1 MKKTSPKLG
10 FTLIELLVVI
20 AIIALLAG
28 LLFPAISS
36 AMLTAKKA
44 KAKTVCQNIE
54 TAILAYKNE
63 YNGKLPVVQGAN
75 TTDNTV
81 GTSNEQYSKN
91 VLIVLMAIDDNNV
104 NNGHKLNH
112 KRIVFLETDVPT
124 DDGTYLDPWD
134 QQYQVIL
141 DLNGDKRI
149 TYLSGS
155 SDHRKSAVAVSSGR
169 DRKWG
174 GNNSKDSD
182 NDDNIASVE
191 LPLLD

>member
-1 MKKTSPKLG
+1 MKQTSPKLG

-54 TAILAYKNE
+54 TAILAYKNA
-63 YNGKLPVVQGAN
+63 YNGKLPVVQGAYSA
-75 TTDNTV
+75 DNTV
-81 GTSNEQYSKN
+81 GTSNEQFSKD
-91 VLIVLMAIDDNNV
+91 VLKVLMAINSSPND
-104 NNGHKLNH
+104 GHKLNH
-112 KRIVFLETDVPT
+112 KRIVFLETDEPT

-141 DLNGDKRI
+141 DLGGNKRI
-149 TYLSGS
+149 TYLNNSGA
-155 SDHRKSAVAVSSGR
+155 DHRKSAVAVSSGR
-169 DRKWG
+169 NRKWG
-174 GNNSKDSD
+174 SNTSKDSD
-182 NDDNIASVE
+182 NTDNIASVE